1 MSLNKIVKEEVSGN
15 IAKSFVAQ
23 ISRFHRIQASTMF
36 HEAAEYVKNELV
48 KMGLHDAVIEQFAS
62 DGKRKY
68 WTHTSPIGWTV
79 NSAELHLIE
88 PTDELIVS
96 YEDTPQSLHTY
107 SNATPPE
114 GVIAELVDVGAGTK
128 SSDYD
133 GKDVKGKFMLATGRA
148 KRVHEMAVY
157 RYGAAGVI
165 TDTIAFEIPNVRE
178 SLDIPDAHAYQS
190 IWPTAEELPK
200 VRFGFSLSKRQGNR
214 LRALLK
220 SGKHVKLK
228 AKVDARLFP
237 GNLDVVT
244 ATIKGSSKPDE
255 EVFLIAHLC
264 HPQPSANDNA
274 SGSGLLLEIARTIKT
289 LIDHKKIER
298 PVRTIRFIWVPETYG
313 SVAYLDRHEDSS
325 QRLVA
330 GLNLDMVGQN
340 QELCKSTLNL
350 DRTPDS
356 LPSYLN
362 DYVFSLLEQSVKE
375 FDVSSAFGSSSTFR
389 YATGAFSGGSDHAEF
404 TDSKI
409 GIPCIMLVQWPD
421 LFYHTSMD
429 TIDKV
434 SVDTLKRVGW
444 IATVAALTLADAN
457 AEEACLLA
465 VQTASRATA
474 RIEEIGR
481 AASEEFFKK
490 KDDASLRNKNQLA
503 KELVAIADRH
513 KNKIEHV
520 VWREQEAI
528 RSVTRLGEKPEL
540 QAILDRCS
548 GDVVDAGRKVISR
561 LEETLSFVEK
571 LSGLTLCKTETG
583 VKSDELKS
591 FVPHR
596 LFRGSLSFESM
607 RKGLD
612 EKDFEW
618 YLETDEKDAEF
629 SKKAAE
635 ILNFMNGKRNLYEI
649 VKAVSAEY
657 SDTDPEYALRFVRD
671 LEKLKFVSLQRI

>member
-1 MSLNKIVKEEVSGN
+1 M
-15 IAKSFVAQ
+15 
-23 ISRFHRIQASTMF
+23 
-36 HEAAEYVKNELV
+36 
-48 KMGLHDAVIEQFAS
+48 
-62 DGKRKY
+62 
-68 WTHTSPIGWTV
+68 
-79 NSAELHLIE
+79 
-88 PTDELIVS
+88 
-96 YEDTPQSLHTY
+96 
-107 SNATPPE
+107 
-114 GVIAELVDVGAGTK
+114 
-128 SSDYD
+128 
-133 GKDVKGKFMLATGRA
+133 
-148 KRVHEMAVY
+148 
-157 RYGAAGVI
+157 
-165 TDTIAFEIPNVRE
+165 
-178 SLDIPDAHAYQS
+178 
-190 IWPTAEELPK
+190 
-200 VRFGFSLSKRQGNR
+200 
-214 LRALLK
+214 
-220 SGKHVKLK
+220 
-228 AKVDARLFP
+228 DARLFP

-330 GLNLDMVGQN
+330 GLNLDVVGQN

-362 DYVFSLLEQSVKE
+362 DYVYSLLEQSVKE
-375 FDVSSAFGSSSTFR
+375 FDVPSAFGSSSTFR

-404 TDSKI
+404 TDSTI

-421 LFYHTSMD
+421 LFYHTSTD

-503 KELVAIADRH
+503 KELVAIADRR

-548 GDVVDAGRKVISR
+548 RDVVDAGRKVISR
-561 LEETLSFVEK
+561 LEETLSFVAK
-571 LSGLTLCKTETG
+571 LSGLTLSETETD

-671 LEKLKFVSLQRI
+671 LEKLKLVSLQRI

>member
-1 MSLNKIVKEEVSGN
+1 M
-15 IAKSFVAQ
+15 
-23 ISRFHRIQASTMF
+23 
-36 HEAAEYVKNELV
+36 
-48 KMGLHDAVIEQFAS
+48 
-62 DGKRKY
+62 
-68 WTHTSPIGWTV
+68 
-79 NSAELHLIE
+79 
-88 PTDELIVS
+88 
-96 YEDTPQSLHTY
+96 
-107 SNATPPE
+107 
-114 GVIAELVDVGAGTK
+114 
-128 SSDYD
+128 
-133 GKDVKGKFMLATGRA
+133 
-148 KRVHEMAVY
+148 
-157 RYGAAGVI
+157 
-165 TDTIAFEIPNVRE
+165 
-178 SLDIPDAHAYQS
+178 
-190 IWPTAEELPK
+190 
-200 VRFGFSLSKRQGNR
+200 
-214 LRALLK
+214 
-220 SGKHVKLK
+220 
-228 AKVDARLFP
+228 
-237 GNLDVVT
+237 
-244 ATIKGSSKPDE
+244 
-255 EVFLIAHLC
+255 
-264 HPQPSANDNA
+264 
-274 SGSGLLLEIARTIKT
+274 
-289 LIDHKKIER
+289 
-298 PVRTIRFIWVPETYG
+298 WVPETYG

-404 TDSKI
+404 TDSTI

-503 KELVAIADRH
+503 KELVAIADRR

-520 VWREQEAI
+520 VWREQGAI
-528 RSVTRLGEKPEL
+528 NSVTRLGEKPEL

-561 LEETLSFVEK
+561 LEETLSFMAE
-571 LSGLTLCKTETG
+571 LSGLTLPKTETD

-591 FVPHR
+591 CVPHR

-671 LEKLKFVSLQRI
+671 LEKLKLVSLQRI